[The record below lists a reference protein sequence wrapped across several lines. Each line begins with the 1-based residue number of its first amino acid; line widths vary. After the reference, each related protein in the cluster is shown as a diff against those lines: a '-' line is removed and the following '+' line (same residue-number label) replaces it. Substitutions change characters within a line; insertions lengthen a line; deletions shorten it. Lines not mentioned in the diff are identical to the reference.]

1 MKKLLGVLRG
11 VLIGVAI
18 QFFMPSLQLTAS
30 AQAGIAQALGSL
42 PFYYTVEAS
51 VSQLASIGIPQQ
63 ITTVLQQLGV
73 TAPVFLYVTTQPM
86 TIQLPVAAPVAQ
98 KQQETPEETPAQ
110 AATTGDI
117 DTELGDLENFATE
130 ELSITESQPAAAS
143 ESIDLKQGLTV
154 ITTVNLR
161 QLAAPLLQFIGL
173 QEVQGLDAV
182 RLGWFIPL
190 TATSAKDIE
199 PLATS
204 GQVVIPTLCLAQ
216 LLGQFGNSAQI
227 NQLGLQKVCL
237 QQAILKPTTDGT
249 RGIVITAD
257 KAELLKARMHM
268 QITVVQ
274 KPASPSQYAA
284 TIVATSID
292 PTQLKLA
299 AIDPALQPLDA
310 QLGHLVHITQLQV
323 IIANHAGSSDAS
335 GAGFSDTMQ
344 GVSIIYTATINN
356 KQIGKI
362 LAGLGFAAEGSDGAY
377 TLVGRISFD
386 PTKLRKQGNRQAHYA
401 MELLRTETSGK
412 KICPRDLI
420 ALLGAVVPPL
430 ANNSPLQQLQGYL
443 NNFCIENMNI
453 IQDPFDDTGG
463 YLVTGSAD
471 IGNPPI
477 LQLPIF
483 FSLALKKTK

>member
-1 MKKLLGVLRG
+1 MKKLFMM
-11 VLIGVAI
+11 LIISVTT
-18 QFFMPSLQLTAS
+18 QLFMPSQLAAS
-30 AQAGIAQALGSL
+30 VQTDTAQALGSL
-42 PFYYTVEAS
+42 PFYYTIEAS

-63 ITTVLQQLGV
+63 ITTVLQQFGV

-86 TIQLPVAAPVAQ
+86 TIQLPVAAPAAQ
-98 KQQETPEETPAQ
+98 PKQEAPTQT
-110 AATTGDI
+110 ATTGDI
-117 DTELGDLENFATE
+117 DSELGDLENLAMDELAT
-130 ELSITESQPAAAS
+130 TEPQPAAAG
-143 ESIDLKQGLTV
+143 ESIDLKQGLTI
-154 ITTVNLR
+154 ITTVNIR

-173 QEVQGLDAV
+173 QGVQGLDAV

-190 TATSAKDIE
+190 TATSVKDIE

-204 GQVVIPTLCLAQ
+204 GQVVIPTWCLAQ

-237 QQAILKPTTDGT
+237 QQAVLKPTTDGT

-257 KAELLKARMHM
+257 KAELLKAQMHM
-268 QITVVQ
+268 QITIAQ
-274 KPASPSQYAA
+274 QSASSSQYAA

-323 IIANHAGSSDAS
+323 IIANRAGSSDAS

-362 LAGLGFAAEGSDGAY
+362 LAGLGFAAAGINDTY

-386 PTKLRKQGNRQAHYA
+386 PTKLRKQGNRQAGYA
-401 MELLRTETSGK
+401 MELLRTDTSGK
-412 KICPRDLI
+412 KICPHDLI

-453 IQDPFDDTGG
+453 IQDPFDDAGG